1 MRIAL
6 PDDVEHGNREADGLA
21 CVHFARDVDEHSVA
35 QIDGVIQTEE
45 DAAEAVLARE
55 VFENA
60 LASET
65 GPSIFADWRGRI
77 GFART
82 AAGRIAQRIDI
93 ASGKNYEAAV
103 AEAIRD
109 DGGQDGVHRPG
120 QLGVASGTEFAAG
133 EVEDVGAIGKGGDLV
148 ALQKVAGD
156 GFDSWLVDQAARY
169 CDDATR
175 FSGLIGGAAAQ
186 AGRPRSHL
194 FAPDHPPIALL
205 PPLPATHSP
214 RPFAAH

>member
-103 AEAIRD
+103 PEAIPE
-109 DGGQDGVHRPG
+109 DGGQDGVQRPA
-120 QLGVASGTEFAAG
+120 QLGVASETHFGPREAQAAG
-133 EVEDVGAIGKGGDLV
+133 AIV
-148 ALQKVAGD
+148 
-156 GFDSWLVDQAARY
+156 
-169 CDDATR
+169 
-175 FSGLIGGAAAQ
+175 
-186 AGRPRSHL
+186 
-194 FAPDHPPIALL
+194 
-205 PPLPATHSP
+205 
-214 RPFAAH
+214 